1 MDEQFTEEEFLRFLI
16 SEADTSFEGW
26 NFSHITATGRMV
38 DGPLTWGYVSKL
50 LMNMRHAQSLLDMGT
65 GGGEFLSSLRPLPA
79 HTCATE
85 GYAPNVPIARQRL
98 EPLGVNVYAFQN
110 ESDPL
115 PFANN
120 EFDLVI
126 NRHESYSPGEVLR
139 VLKPEGRF
147 ITQQVGGTHG
157 TNLRTIL
164 GVQEEYPYAH
174 WTLAYAIDELER
186 EGWSIVEQKEDFPVT
201 RFFDVGAIV
210 YYLKAI
216 PWEVPNFSIEQYFER
231 LQVLHTMI
239 QANGFFDMRTH
250 YFLIVAEKR

>member
-1 MDEQFTEEEFLRFLI
+1 MDEQITEEEWLRFLI
-16 SEADTSFEGW
+16 SEADTPFEGW
-26 NFSHITATGRMV
+26 NFSYITANGRMM
-38 DGPLTWGYVSKL
+38 DGPLTWSYASKL
-50 LMNMRHAQSLLDMGT
+50 LMSLRRAQSLLDMGT
-65 GGGEFLSSLRPLPA
+65 GGGEFLSSLQPLPA

-85 GYAPNVPIARQRL
+85 GYAPNIPIARQRL
-98 EPLGVNVYAFQN
+98 EPQGVKVYAF
-110 ESDPL
+110 EKEGDPL
-115 PFANN
+115 PFADN

-126 NRHESYSPGEVLR
+126 NRHEYYDPGEVLR

-164 GVQEEYPYAH
+164 GGQEEYPYTH
-174 WTLAYAIDELER
+174 WTLARAVDELEQA
-186 EGWSIVEQKEDFPVT
+186 GWSIVEQKEDFPII

-216 PWEVPNFSIEQYFER
+216 PWEVPNFSVEQYFER

-250 YFLIVAEKR
+250 YFLIVAEKG